1 MQAENQTYK
10 TGQFALTSDQLSKLL
25 LTFDSVQD
33 KAMIAL
39 AATIGLRREDL
50 VSVRRNDYNPAN
62 GSITYYEHK
71 KKRTRT
77 VYIPSKTVI
86 QLLNMHVNSCRKNE
100 WLFPSPKE
108 TGRYKNMHISSR
120 HVYDVYNEHLIKAGI
135 KPPAGR
141 STRPFHSLRAT
152 CYKLCQKKG
161 WTQRQ
166 ACELIGDSLR
176 VAEEHYNAPSEEE
189 MRTIA
194 ADNELY

>member
-1 MQAENQTYK
+1 MNPENQPYK
-10 TGQFALTSDQLSKLL
+10 TGVFALTVDQLDKLL

-50 VSVRRNDYNPAN
+50 VCIRRNDYDPVN
-62 GSITYYEHK
+62 GTITYYEHK
-71 KKRTRT
+71 KRKTRT
-77 VYIPSKTVI
+77 VFIPSQKVI
-86 QLLNMHVNSCRKNE
+86 QLLNMHIKASRKNE

-108 TGRYKNMHISSR
+108 IGRYKNAHVSSR
-120 HVYDVYNEHLIKAGI
+120 HVYDVYNEHLAKAGI
-135 KPPAGR
+135 KSPSGR
-141 STRPFHSLRAT
+141 NTRPFHSLRAT

-189 MRTIA
+189 MRTLA
-194 ADNELY
+194 ESNELF

>member
-1 MQAENQTYK
+1 MNNTNDTYK
-10 TGQFALTSDQLSKLL
+10 TGQFALTVGQLDKLL

-50 VSVRRNDYNPAN
+50 VTIRRNDYNPNN

-71 KKRTRT
+71 KKKIRT
-77 VYIPSKTVI
+77 VFIPSQKVI
-86 QLLNMHVNSCRKNE
+86 QLLNMHINSCRKND

-108 TGRYKNMHISSR
+108 TGKYKNAHVSSR
-120 HVYDVYNEHLIKAGI
+120 HVYDIYNEHLAKAGI
-135 KPPAGR
+135 KSPTGR
-141 STRPFHSLRAT
+141 NTRPFHSLRAT

-189 MRTIA
+189 MRTLA
-194 ADNELY
+194 EEQELF

>member
-1 MQAENQTYK
+1 MNSENQPYK
-10 TGQFALTSDQLSKLL
+10 TGVFALTVNQLDKLL

-50 VSVRRNDYNPAN
+50 VCIRRNDYDPAN
-62 GSITYYEHK
+62 GTITYYEHK
-71 KKRTRT
+71 KRKTRT
-77 VYIPSKTVI
+77 VFIPSQKVI
-86 QLLNMHVNSCRKNE
+86 QLLNMHVKSCRKNE

-108 TGRYKNMHISSR
+108 TGRYKNAHISSR
-120 HVYDVYNEHLIKAGI
+120 HVYDVYNEHLAQAGI
-135 KPPAGR
+135 KPPSGR

-161 WTQRQ
+161 WTPRQ

-176 VAEEHYNAPSEEE
+176 VAEEHYNAPSVEE
-189 MRTIA
+189 MRTLA
-194 ADNELY
+194 ESNELF